1 VSWLVGKVIRKI
13 QKKMESVQNQIKN
26 IAQEPEQGQE
36 SAEVVPEFNFPEM
49 QEVLELSEA
58 VILKMKD
65 KIDAGAWDLLISDEV
80 GGRVPT
86 LIFKGIYKA
95 RNPEKD
101 FDTIFVNG
109 GVTDTH
115 AQKEL
120 VEYLKAKKDKQG
132 EVRSHPI
139 FITQFVG
146 SGMTVNTMANILSMS
161 KVGEELDVATLT
173 TFFKEVEMDEFAV
186 SERTN
191 NSPKINLYI
200 GKDKSNEP
208 KISSNTLTK
217 VLTAGV
223 VKPRDTKAIFPIK
236 TEDYISTYH
245 SELGTKYPDL
255 LDAYTNPELSIG
267 QKKEINAH
275 VTKARQDIESITKI
289 ILQKVWGAE
298 K

>member
-1 VSWLVGKVIRKI
+1 
-13 QKKMESVQNQIKN
+13 MESAQNNIKN
-26 IAQEPEQGQE
+26 IAQESEQELE
-36 SAEVVPEFNFPEM
+36 SAEVIPDFHFPEM
-49 QEVLELSEA
+49 KEVLELSEA
-58 VILKMKD
+58 MILKMKD

-120 VEYLKAKKDKQG
+120 VEYLKTKKDKQG
-132 EVRSHPI
+132 EIRSHPI

-146 SGMTVNTMANILSMS
+146 SGMTVNTMANVLSMS

-173 TFFKEVEMDEFAV
+173 TFFKKDEMGVYAV

-191 NSPKINLYI
+191 DSPKVNLYI
-200 GKDKSNEP
+200 GKDESNEP
-208 KISSNTLTK
+208 EFSSNTLTK
-217 VLTAGV
+217 VLTTGV

-255 LDAYTNPELSIG
+255 LDTYPNPELSIVQRG
-267 QKKEINAH
+267 EINVSVA
-275 VTKARQDIESITKI
+275 KARQDIDGITKI